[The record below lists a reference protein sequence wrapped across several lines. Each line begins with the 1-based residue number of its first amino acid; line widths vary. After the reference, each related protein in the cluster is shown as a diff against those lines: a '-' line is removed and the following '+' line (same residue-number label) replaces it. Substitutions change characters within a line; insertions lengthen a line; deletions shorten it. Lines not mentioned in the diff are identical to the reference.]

1 MGFVVGFSKPGWDR
15 PYYLTKFVKDGVGF
29 RPLGIVPRV
38 GFSVQ
43 CLFDLSRDY
52 LPCVFSFRGAWFIA
66 QNMRRAGYQAEVQYV
81 R

>member
-1 MGFVVGFSKPGWDR
+1 MGYVVGFSKAGWDR
-15 PYYLTKFVKDGVGF
+15 PYYLTRFVKDGDGF

-43 CLFDLSRDY
+43 DLFNISRSH
-52 LPCVFSFRGAWFIA
+52 LPTVFSFQGAWFIA

-81 R
+81 K